1 MPLQRPSITKAIDI
15 WSLAVTFYCLLFGHT
30 PFSVP
35 ASANE
40 NAYHNEFVLY
50 NQICTQDWVVDD
62 TMGADRAST
71 GGRHPKDPA
80 SDGFLVVDML
90 DKMLQK
96 NPTERATIR
105 ELKVRDNLYIHFNTT
120 DYTMLEKP
128 LDPS

>member
-1 MPLQRPSITKAIDI
+1 MPLQRPPITKAIDI

-30 PFSVP
+30 PFNVP

-50 NQICTQDWVVDD
+50 HQICTQDWVVDD
-62 TMGADRAST
+62 TMGADRIST

-80 SDGFLVVDML
+80 SDGFLIVDML
-90 DKMLQK
+90 DQMLQK
-96 NPTERATIR
+96 NPKERATIP
-105 ELKVRDNLYIHFNTT
+105 ELKVRDILCIYCNTT
-120 DYTMLEKP
+120 DYIMLEKP